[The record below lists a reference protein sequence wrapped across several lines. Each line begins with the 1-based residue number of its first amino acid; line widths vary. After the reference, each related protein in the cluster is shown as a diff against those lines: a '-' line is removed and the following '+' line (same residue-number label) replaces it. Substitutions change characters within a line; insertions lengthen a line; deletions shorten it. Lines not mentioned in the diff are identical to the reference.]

1 MTTQFQYTI
10 DINAD
15 LGEGGLFDED
25 ILALISTANIA
36 CGGHTGDE
44 TSMKIAVQAA
54 KRHGVKIGAHP
65 SFVDRENFGRS
76 TMHPPLDELYL
87 QLKTQIQDLTNIAH
101 SENMQ
106 LSHVKPHGA
115 LYNQAA
121 QDRALAEVL
130 VKAIKDCD
138 PSLKLMG
145 LAQSPLIKYAQSQ
158 GVSTI
163 EEAFSDR
170 RYHLNGS
177 LVSRQNPLGCIT
189 DTHQVAQQCIAL
201 VKHQE
206 MVSIEGPTFTL
217 NAKSICVHGDGE
229 HALSFIRHIRQQF
242 LIEHIVVKSFS

>member
-15 LGEGGLFDED
+15 LGEGGNYDED

-44 TSMKIAVQAA
+44 MSMTTAIKTA
-54 KRHGVKIGAHP
+54 KRYGVKIGAHP
-65 SFVDRENFGRS
+65 SFVDRDNFGRS
-76 TMHPPLDELYL
+76 AMHPPLDELYQ
-87 QLKTQIQDLTNIAH
+87 QLKKQIQDLTNIAH
-101 SENMQ
+101 TENMQ
-106 LSHVKPHGA
+106 LNHVKPHGA

-121 QDRALAEVL
+121 QDMAMAEVL
-130 VKAIKDCD
+130 VMVIKECD
-138 PSLKLMG
+138 PSLSLMG
-145 LAQSPLIKYAQSQ
+145 LAQSPLIQYAQSQ

-189 DTHQVAQQCIAL
+189 DVQQVTQQCITL
-201 VKHQE
+201 VKHQT
-206 MVSIEGPTFTL
+206 MVSIEGPTFIL

-229 HALSFIRHIRQQF
+229 HALRFIRQIRQQF
-242 LIEHIVVKSFS
+242 LNELIAVKSFS

>member
-1 MTTQFQYTI
+1 MPT
-10 DINAD
+10 
-15 LGEGGLFDED
+15 
-25 ILALISTANIA
+25 LAKVAYLMKRFLHSSAQPTLLAVGTLA
-36 CGGHTGDE
+36 MKPVC
-44 TSMKIAVQAA
+44 KIAVQAA
-54 KRHGVKIGAHP
+54 KHHGVKIGAHP

-76 TMHPPLDELYL
+76 TMHPPLDELYQ

-121 QDRALAEVL
+121 QDLALAEVL

-189 DTHQVAQQCIAL
+189 DGNKSHN
-201 VKHQE
+201 
-206 MVSIEGPTFTL
+206 
-217 NAKSICVHGDGE
+217 NASH
-229 HALSFIRHIRQQF
+229 
-242 LIEHIVVKSFS
+242 

>member
-44 TSMKIAVQAA
+44 ISMRNAVQAA

-76 TMHPPLDELYL
+76 TMHPPLDELYQ
-87 QLKTQIQDLTNIAH
+87 QLKKQIQDLTNIAQ

-121 QDRALAEVL
+121 QDMALAEIL
-130 VKAIKDCD
+130 VTAIKDCN

-145 LAQSPLIKYAQSQ
+145 LALSPLIKYAQSQ
-158 GVSTI
+158 GLSTI

-177 LVSRQNPLGCIT
+177 LVSRQNPLGCIS
-189 DTHQVAQQCIAL
+189 DAHQVTQQCIAL
-201 VKHQE
+201 VKQQT
-206 MVSIEGPTFTL
+206 MASIEGPTFTL
-217 NAKSICVHGDGE
+217 DAKSICVHGDGE
-229 HALSFIRHIRQQF
+229 HALRFIREIRQQF
-242 LIEHIVVKSFS
+242 LNELIAVKSFS

>member
-1 MTTQFQYTI
+1 MMTQFQYTI

-44 TSMKIAVQAA
+44 ISMRSAVQAA

-76 TMHPPLDELYL
+76 TMHPPLDELYQ
-87 QLKTQIQDLTNIAH
+87 QLKKQIQDLTNIAY

-106 LSHVKPHGA
+106 LSHIKPHGA

-121 QDRALAEVL
+121 QDMVLAEVL
-130 VKAIKDCD
+130 VKVVKDCD
-138 PSLKLMG
+138 SSLRLMG

-158 GVSTI
+158 GISTI

-177 LVSRQNPLGCIT
+177 LVSRKNPLGCIT
-189 DTHQVAQQCIAL
+189 DVHQVAQQCIAL
-201 VKHQE
+201 VKHQTIT
-206 MVSIEGPTFTL
+206 SIEGPTFSL

-229 HALSFIRHIRQQF
+229 HALNFIHQIRQQF
-242 LIEHIVVKSFS
+242 LIELIAVKSFS